1 MLRRSRLVYA
11 GVALGT
17 LLVGAAAAAAIVL
30 TRAGESTASTAPEG
44 FHVVRAKGP
53 VAHATVTEYP
63 SLLRSTIVD
72 IATGR
77 ERPAP
82 LVLEVWWDP
91 KSGFDRV
98 VGRIDGRIEFD
109 AVGQTCQRISE
120 PPRRFCF
127 PPTPFDLQNMH
138 YRLPADPKYVR
149 VVGRGS
155 FRGHEV
161 IWLEGLVNGHRNP
174 PSKGFDRV
182 ALDVVTHRPV
192 AKQNFAGGRLFYAE
206 RYSVLGDLPSK
217 SVSFVVPNGGAP
229 QRSFPPFPNSP
240 EHATKAELRKA
251 RVELGQVP
259 LWLGPR
265 FDGHPLRAVEIGT
278 QDAVGPNGNV
288 LARAK
293 FVRFDYGTVR
303 LQEYG
308 RDRPFGFRN
317 GPRPGRIALT
327 GSAMLT
333 RDGLLVIAEPF
344 HRAKPIDR
352 TAALALAKALRPV
365 PAGS

>member
-1 MLRRSRLVYA
+1 
-11 GVALGT
+11 
-17 LLVGAAAAAAIVL
+17 
-30 TRAGESTASTAPEG
+30 
-44 FHVVRAKGP
+44 
-53 VAHATVTEYP
+53 VTEYP
-63 SLLRSTIVD
+63 ALLRSTVVD

-91 KSGFDRV
+91 KSGFDRL
-98 VGRIDGRIEFD
+98 VGRIDGRVEFD
-109 AVGQTCQRISE
+109 TVGQTCQSATGSSG
-120 PPRRFCF
+120 RFCF
-127 PPTPFDLQNMH
+127 APPPFDLKDMH
-138 YRLPADPKYVR
+138 YRLPADTKFVR

-161 IWLEGLVNGHRNP
+161 IWLEGLVNGHRSP

-182 ALDVVTHRPV
+182 ALDAVTHRPV
-192 AKQNFAGGRLFYAE
+192 AKQTFARGRLFYAE
-206 RYSVLGDLPSK
+206 RYSVLGDLPGK
-217 SVSFVVPNGGAP
+217 SVSFVVPNDGAP

-240 EHATKAELRKA
+240 EHAAKAELRKA
-251 RVELGQVP
+251 RFALGQVP

-265 FDGHPLRAVEIGT
+265 FDGPPPRAVEIGT
-278 QDAVGPNGNV
+278 QDAVAPNGHV
-288 LARAK
+288 LDRAK

-317 GPRPGRIALT
+317 GPRPGRISLT

-344 HRAKPIDR
+344 GRTNRIDRAK
-352 TAALALAKALRPV
+352 ALALAKALRPV
-365 PAGS
+365 PAGP